1 MRHEPV
7 TSSPPTFDWGF
18 YQSCKHL
25 ITQPSEPE
33 VIRRVVEKLE
43 QARTVY
49 ALAALGTLLAEALT
63 RLGDREAAEAVL
75 RQDVETGISDQW
87 THYWLGHA
95 LAVRGAFDEAAL
107 HIRRSHG
114 MRGWPQSEA
123 HGYVFSL
130 DYFSGFIGEWQSWFH
145 TWIRQAPLDVVLA
158 GVSQGGTALWLL
170 DQVIAPRGG
179 TLTCIDSWK
188 GTAGHALLD
197 QQLTAAGQTLE
208 HLFDANLNRSGHGQ
222 HPGRVRKRS
231 GPVLEHLAT
240 EPAAS
245 ADLVW
250 LQAGGDSAEQI
261 QRAVLA
267 HRLLRPRGCLVLDD
281 FRPQQA
287 PESAHAADF
296 FLAAFRDQYRLLA
309 RGKQLL
315 LQRRPAVARPLPRR
329 LLLLLGMHRSGT
341 SALAGLLQ
349 SQGFL
354 APQDV
359 PLADANNPSG
369 YWEPQRIVACHT
381 ALMEQLRTSWDDPL
395 LIEQGFSGERLPAAM
410 EQLEEALEQ
419 AFPPAGRKADAVAL
433 VKDPRQCRLQQVWN
447 TLLQAHQIDAAAVLI
462 VREPLAVVRSLQ
474 RRDQLPVNRALLL
487 WLQYTLEAERHTR
500 HLPRLLLT
508 YQQLLSDPLTVLARC
523 RQFWPQKSWQSGDH
537 FWIDPSLDHGRDAQT
552 ELKALADPLLLELSN
567 GVYNLLAGPSPDP
580 ELLDRAH
587 GLMRQRLR
595 LVEEQ
600 LGRNVTLQLFWQLA
614 GQPEFCEAQSTRLS
628 LAIGRGQAQAQ
639 LPVPDPGE
647 AALVALR
654 LDPAEQPGL
663 VNLQQLNLMNAS
675 GERLWQW
682 QLGDGPRLPLKPVT
696 NGTRLVER
704 SIVCL
709 DHDPAVVLEIPET
722 ALAGLAG
729 GGSLQVEAQWEALSP
744 ELGAM
749 LQATG

>member
-1 MRHEPV
+1 V
-7 TSSPPTFDWGF
+7 TSSPPPFDWTF
-18 YQSCKHL
+18 YQRCRHL

-33 VIRRVVEKLE
+33 VIRRVVGKLE
-43 QARTVY
+43 QARTTY
-49 ALAALGTLLAEALT
+49 ALAALGTLLAEGLT
-63 RLGDREAAEAVL
+63 LLGEREAAEAVL
-75 RQDVETGISDQW
+75 RNDVETGIADQW
-87 THYWLGHA
+87 THYWLAHA
-95 LAVRGAFDEAAL
+95 LAVRGAFEEAAL

-123 HGYVFSL
+123 HGYGFSL
-130 DYFSGFIGEWQSWFH
+130 DFFSGFIGEWQRWFH
-145 TWIRQAPLDVVLA
+145 SWIRQAPLEVVLA
-158 GVSQGGTALWLL
+158 GVGQGGTALWLL

-179 TLTCIDSWK
+179 TLTCLDSWE
-188 GTAGHALLD
+188 GSAGHALLD
-197 QQLTAAGQTLE
+197 QQLVAAGQTLE
-208 HLFDANLNRSGHGQ
+208 HHFDANLHRSGHGE

-231 GPVLEHLAT
+231 GPVIEQLAA

-250 LQAGGDSAEQI
+250 LQAGGDSAEQM

-267 HRLLRPRGCLVLDD
+267 HRLLRPQGWLVLDD

-287 PESAHAADF
+287 PGAASASDF

-309 RGKQLL
+309 RGTQLL
-315 LQRRPAVARPLPRR
+315 LQRRPALAQPLPRR

-354 APQDV
+354 APHDV
-359 PLADANNPSG
+359 PLADGNNPSG
-369 YWEPQRIVACHT
+369 YWEPQRIVACHM

-410 EQLEEALEQ
+410 DQLEQALEQ
-419 AFPPAGRKADAVAL
+419 AFPPADQPGADAVAL
-433 VKDPRQCRLQQVWN
+433 VKDPRQCRLQPVWN
-447 TLLQAHQIDAAAVLI
+447 ALLQAHQIDAAAVLI

-474 RRDQLPVNRALLL
+474 RRDQLPVNRSLLL

-508 YQQLLSDPLTVLARC
+508 YQQLLRDPLGVLARC
-523 RQFWPQKSWQSGDH
+523 RQFWPQKSWQSGDQ
-537 FWIDPSLDHGRDAQT
+537 FGIDPSLDHGREAQA
-552 ELKALADPLLLELSN
+552 ELEALADPALLELAN
-567 GVYNLLAGPSPDP
+567 GVYSVLAGPSPDP
-580 ELLDRAH
+580 EQLDRAH

-595 LVEEQ
+595 LAEEQ

-639 LPVPDPGE
+639 LPVPA

-663 VNLQQLNLMNAS
+663 VNLQQLKLVNGS
-675 GERLWQW
+675 GELLWQW
-682 QLGDGPRLPLKPVT
+682 QLGDGPRLPLQLAT

-709 DHDPAVVLEIPET
+709 DHDPAVVLQIPEP

-729 GGSLQVEAQWEALSP
+729 GGSLLVEAQWEPLSP